1 MKGVQQTINAAG
13 FCGRANYEACDLSI
27 IKELGAFSAV
37 DVVPDAT
44 PHITGQVKAFHE
56 SLQPS
61 TCVGKSYQPYFLI
74 GKILEGISVLVTC
87 IIKIFW
93 IFYLS

>member
-1 MKGVQQTINAAG
+1 MEGVQKTINAA
-13 FCGRANYEACDLSI
+13 FCGRANYVACHLSI

-61 TCVGKSYQPYFLI
+61 TCVGKSGNVKKHLYLYQ
-74 GKILEGISVLVTC
+74 
-87 IIKIFW
+87 
-93 IFYLS
+93 